1 MRPFATAI
9 AGAVL
14 LGGHSLSTDYEP
26 RTLRIESTAIFEM
39 ETTLF
44 EMTVD
49 GEPVEASFGGGSA
62 SEEARRVVRIDRF
75 LESEDG
81 RPTRV
86 RRTFETVEFES
97 IRSFGENTREES
109 SQGPLAGLVLELS
122 VDADGE
128 VEVELLEGET
138 PDDESLLEDL
148 VLTLTLDAFLPAAE
162 VGQGESWTLESDA
175 IVRALGL
182 AIDRKLFPEPERAEG
197 GEGRGRRG
205 RRGGGSA
212 VRLFQQGGWDG
223 QATLEATDEEH
234 EGESCAVIEIEL
246 ECSGELPE
254 PSFGGFGGRG
264 RLFSPFSFEPPF
276 AVVAST
282 FEIEL
287 EGRLIFSTESR
298 RPIRLELEGDLFTE
312 REFERDREGATVVIR
327 TAQDGVFALDV
338 LVEEIAGD

>member
-75 LESEDG
+75 LESADG
-81 RPTRV
+81 RPTLV
-86 RRTFETVEFES
+86 RRTFETVETES

-122 VDADGE
+122 VHADGE
-128 VEVELLEGET
+128 VEVEILEGET

-162 VGQGESWTLESDA
+162 VDLGESWTLESDA
-175 IVRALGL
+175 IVHALGL

-234 EGESCAVIEIEL
+234 EGEPCAVIKIEL

-264 RLFSPFSFEPPF
+264 RWFSPVFEPPF
-276 AVVAST
+276 AVVEST
-282 FEIEL
+282 FEVEL

-312 REFERDREGATVVIR
+312 RELERDREGATVVIR
-327 TAQDGVFALDV
+327 TAQDGIFALDV
-338 LVEEIAGD
+338 EIEEVAGA